1 MIQRI
6 QSLWLFLAA
15 VALFAVLFLPVGK
28 FVMPHGLYECTAFK
42 MTQAGDVRL
51 LNLPIRFIGIVS
63 ILAGFFSLLA
73 LLHFKKRDRQIRW
86 AWVAFLFTAIL
97 ALGIIGLFVYFKY
110 FLDSWVGYGLA
121 VLMPFLG
128 LIFNFLAI
136 IGIKKDD
143 ALVKSLDRIR

>member
-15 VALFAVLFLPVGK
+15 VALVAVMFLPVGK

-42 MTQAGDVRL
+42 MTQAGDVPPM
-51 LNLPIRFIGIVS
+51 NLPVKLIGILS
-63 ILAGFFSLLA
+63 GLAAFFSVLA
-73 LLHFKKRDRQIRW
+73 ILHFKKRDRQIRW
-86 AWVAFLFTAIL
+86 AWVAFTTKALL
-97 ALGIIGLFVYFKY
+97 ALGLTSMFLYFKY
-110 FLDSWVGYGLA
+110 AQDSWVGYGPA

-128 LIFNFLAI
+128 MVLDFL
-136 IGIKKDD
+136 GIKGIRKDD